1 MILYFFF
8 IFLNVKLKRCT
19 PVGISRWDSAWGD
32 ACANTF
38 YDPLWLHSAFIFFF
52 LCLQFFW
59 YSLQASYIRQF
70 AFIYSRTSGVVLV
83 SGIIWWQ
90 TAICMNVIHAH
101 APNIQNDG
109 TLCLLSPAN
118 PIARINVDKWTFLWT
133 RYFYFYFYLCPVRDV
148 CSSEPSLFFP
158 HSTGVQWW
166 TQDVWGGRG
175 ERIKRAPVECGGA
188 PSW

>member
-1 MILYFFF
+1 MPARTLFMILCGC
-8 IFLNVKLKRCT
+8 IQ
-19 PVGISRWDSAWGD
+19 
-32 ACANTF
+32 
-38 YDPLWLHSAFIFFF
+38 HSFFF

-133 RYFYFYFYLCPVRDV
+133 RYFYFHFYLCPVRDV

-166 TQDVWGGRG
+166 TRDVWGGRG